1 MLSKISKKTIKRIAA
16 DDHTLVHAAFHRYN
30 LWQERCYNSSFIP
43 SYRPPVEFLPS
54 LSKALQTNN
63 NLERLSLSGIE
74 PKFGEYDTFFHHL
87 SLHPT
92 ISHIKLD
99 VVHTID
105 ISFLVRL
112 FSRNQSIIHVDFG
125 RMLQTHSIKLFVRD
139 MTIRN
144 KSLYQKLLKVLD
156 EDLSEIK
163 WIDSFS
169 SPPKKQR
176 IN

>member
-1 MLSKISKKTIKRIAA
+1 MLSKISKKIIKRIAA
-16 DDHTLVHAAFHRYN
+16 NDPTLVHAAFDRYN
-30 LWQERCYNSSFIP
+30 LRQERVYNSSFIP
-43 SYRPPVEFLPS
+43 SYRPPAEFLPL

-74 PKFGEYDTFFHHL
+74 PRVDDCDAFFYHL
-87 SLHPT
+87 SFHPT
-92 ISHIKLD
+92 ISHLELD
-99 VVHTID
+99 VIFTIHL
-105 ISFLVRL
+105 SFLTQL